1 MQGWER
7 IQYSFK
13 PLIPLPPNPN
23 FDLGEGREGG
33 KCLPNCT
40 MKRREATIFETT
52 HPPGEMTVTYNA
64 GIGVNP
70 MQSSTETTSAPGT
83 TILAAILL
91 IIFGIEIATHR
102 VGNEYALLE
111 MGALPADA
119 QLHGEYWRILTYSF
133 LHLNWNHI
141 LLNLALFLWVGR
153 IVERRVGIGRGAL
166 IYFTSVILGAVAI
179 LVKYSISPGQGSAV
193 GASAGIF
200 G

>member
-1 MQGWER
+1 
-7 IQYSFK
+7 
-13 PLIPLPPNPN
+13 
-23 FDLGEGREGG
+23 
-33 KCLPNCT
+33 
-40 MKRREATIFETT
+40 
-52 HPPGEMTVTYNA
+52 
-64 GIGVNP
+64 

>member
-1 MQGWER
+1 MRGRER
-7 IQYSFK
+7 IQSAFK

-40 MKRREATIFETT
+40 MQRREATIFETI

-141 LLNLALFLWVGR
+141 LLNLAVFLWVGR

-179 LVKYSISPGQGSAV
+179 LVKYSISPGQASAV